1 MVRLEGSR
9 LDHAA
14 QEKTMPVK
22 NRFAEL
28 QPEIA
33 AWRQDIHENPELLF
47 EVHRTA
53 AKVAGL
59 LRGFG
64 CDEVVEGIGR
74 TGVVAV
80 IRGRTD
86 RKARVIGLRADMD
99 ALPIREQTGAP
110 YASKVPGLMHACGH
124 DGHTAML
131 LGAAK
136 YLAETR
142 NFDGTAVV
150 IFQPAEEGGGGGRE
164 MVKDGMMERFG
175 IQEVYGMHNMP
186 GIPVGSFAIRPGAM
200 MAAADQ
206 FDVTVTGKGGHA
218 AKPHDSVDSVLIAAQ
233 IVVGVQSIASRNV
246 DPLKSV
252 VVSITTVKTESDSYN
267 VIPQTVTLK
276 GTVRTLD
283 PGVQDFVEQRLKA
296 LVEGIATAH
305 GATAAI
311 DYRRGYPVTMNAPE
325 ETDHAAA
332 VARAITGACDMT
344 IQPMMGAEDFSF
356 MLNERPGAYIFVGNG
371 DTAMVHHPAY
381 NFDDEVIPFGASWYA
396 GMVEARMPAG

>member
-1 MVRLEGSR
+1 
-9 LDHAA
+9 
-14 QEKTMPVK
+14 MPVK

-33 AWRQDIHENPELLF
+33 AWRRDFHENPELLF

-53 AKVAGL
+53 AKVAAL
-59 LRGFG
+59 LRDFG

-74 TGVVAV
+74 TGVVGV
-80 IRGRTD
+80 IRGRSD
-86 RKARVIGLRADMD
+86 SKGRVIGLRADMD
-99 ALPIREQTGAP
+99 ALPIIEQTGLP
-110 YASKVPGLMHACGH
+110 YASKVPGKMHACGH

-136 YLAETR
+136 YLTETR

-164 MVKDGMMERFG
+164 MVRDGLMERFA

-186 GIPVGSFAIRPGAM
+186 GIPVGTFAIRPGAM

-218 AKPHDSVDSVLIAAQ
+218 AKPHDCVDSVLVAAQ
-233 IVVGVQSIASRNV
+233 IIVALQSIASRNV
-246 DPLKSV
+246 DPLKEV
-252 VVSITTVKTESDSYN
+252 VVSVCTVATESDSYN
-267 VIPQTVTLK
+267 VIPQSVTLK

-283 PGVQDFVEQRLKA
+283 PKVQDFVEERIKS
-296 LVEGIATAH
+296 VVTGIA
-305 GATAAI
+305 GALGASAEI
-311 DYRRGYPVTMNAPE
+311 DYRRGYPVTMNDEDA
-325 ETDHAAA
+325 TGHAAE
-332 VARAITGACDMT
+332 VARQIAGDCDMSVA
-344 IQPMMGAEDFSF
+344 PMMGAEDFSF
-356 MLNERPGAYIFVGNG
+356 MLNERPGAYIFTGNG
-371 DTAMVHHPAY
+371 NTAMVHHPAY

-396 GMVEARMPAG
+396 GMVEARMPA